1 MPVDDAG
8 RAERGSEDSRT
19 PQTEIERC
27 EAEQRRIESEGPGPL
42 WLWVLGWADWEAEK
56 ELIRREKFH

>member
-1 MPVDDAG
+1 MPMESPEAQADLLKAL
-8 RAERGSEDSRT
+8 A
-19 PQTEIERC
+19 RC

-42 WLWVLGWADWEAEK
+42 WLWVLGWTDWEAEK